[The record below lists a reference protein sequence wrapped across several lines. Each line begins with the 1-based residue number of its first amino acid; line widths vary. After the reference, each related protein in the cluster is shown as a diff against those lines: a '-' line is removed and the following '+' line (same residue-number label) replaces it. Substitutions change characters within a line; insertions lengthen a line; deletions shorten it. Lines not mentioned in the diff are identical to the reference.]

1 MGESSSIVFL
11 NENRMKCMHAEIGLT
26 ALLRSKPHGARLIKT
41 VLCYKNV
48 LSSSSPFLIETFK
61 TSDNMELLF

>member
-1 MGESSSIVFL
+1 
-11 NENRMKCMHAEIGLT
+11 MHAEMGLT

-48 LSSSSPFLIETFK
+48 LLSSSPFLIETFK